1 MPELHRYL
9 FAALPCEAKPFI
21 NHFKLKKD
29 LSVTAFTIY
38 YNSDITLTVTGLGK
52 SAMAAGVAYTLALFP
67 APRLPVMLNIGIAG
81 HRSYE
86 LGTAFVA
93 EKITDQETGR
103 NYYPQLI
110 ISPPCPTHPLV
121 TVAQAQPDY
130 PSDSLYE
137 MEASAFYETAI
148 RFSSSELIQCI
159 KIISDNKNNPSSQ
172 IKPAQVSQWLSDSLP
187 VIEEYSQQLSQLA
200 SLDQPSIAASYAEI
214 IAQWHF
220 TNSEKLQLNSLLNKR
235 GVLTGHHPLN
245 LDEMPQLSAKE
256 VLNYLREEIDQQ
268 AFGGFK

>member
-1 MPELHRYL
+1 VPELHRYL
-9 FAALPCEAKPFI
+9 FTALPCEAKPFI

-38 YNSDITLTVTGLGK
+38 HNADITLTVTGLGK

-67 APRLPVMLNIGIAG
+67 APRLSVLLNIGIAG

-86 LGTAFVA
+86 LGTVFVV

-172 IKPAQVSQWLSDSLP
+172 IKPAQVSQWLSDALP

-200 SLDQPSIAASYAEI
+200 SLNQPSIAASYAEMI
-214 IAQWHF
+214 TQWHF
-220 TNSEKLQLNSLLNKR
+220 TNSEKLQLNSVLNKR
-235 GVLTGHHPLN
+235 GVLTGHKPLN
-245 LDEMPQLSAKE
+245 LEEIPQASAKE
-256 VLNYLREEIDQQ
+256 LLNYLREEVDKQ